1 MNNKDTL
8 INILYK
14 AKDDYQA
21 SIRASKNLI
30 TRGFT
35 YKKLKTNAGLC
46 EYFQQASNSC
56 NIVDKHL
63 QQFKPE
69 NLIKKRWF
77 PLRTRKGLEL
87 RLEVIQKAIAYYSFV
102 GENEVELVLR
112 GSYTEN
118 AMLYSAYEQ
127 SGFAID
133 DDYVK
138 DVYLYFQD
146 NDEALYG
153 ELDDY

>member
-8 INILYK
+8 LQILNQ
-14 AKDDYQA
+14 AKNDYEA
-21 SIRASKNLI
+21 SIKASKNFI
-30 TRGFT
+30 TRRFT
-35 YKKLKTNAGLC
+35 FKKLKTNAGLC
-46 EYFQQASNSC
+46 EYFQQALNSC

-63 QQFKPE
+63 QQFKPA
-69 NLIKKRWF
+69 NIIKDKWY
-77 PLRTRKGLEL
+77 PLRIQKGLEL
-87 RLEVIQKAIAYYSFV
+87 RLDVIEKAIAYY
-102 GENEVELVLR
+102 ETIDEKEVELVLR

-118 AMLYSAYEQ
+118 AMLYSAFEQ
-127 SGFAID
+127 SGFTLD

-153 ELDDY
+153 EVEDY